1 MIRQVQVVNKKQ
13 IIYII
18 LAILISFT
26 VFLTGYTTD
35 SSPVELYRVYLEG
48 ETIGYITSEVE
59 LNEYID
65 KKEAE
70 LKAKYKVDK
79 IYAPKN
85 LKIIKE
91 IAYNK
96 SISSVQKIY
105 SLIKQKAP
113 FTINGYTVTIKG
125 VEEIQEGKKY
135 TSDNVIV
142 NVLDK
147 EIFTEALKTTMNV
160 FVSESDYQDYINKT
174 QAKINNTGKI
184 IENVYIQNEMTIKQN
199 KLSVNDK
206 IFLDSEELSK
216 FLLFGTLDAQ
226 KTYKVKEGDTIED
239 VSYNNKLSVEEFL
252 IINDD
257 FNSSDNLLYP
267 GEIVKLGVV
276 KPTFKLIE
284 EDHVVELETEKYKTE
299 IVYDNSLLVGVER
312 VKQKGKNGTN
322 KVTKKIK
329 KANGEIVS
337 AVVVSSEV
345 MTPAKNKIIVR
356 GKGTISTGSLGSWAW
371 PTKTPY
377 VITSNYGWR
386 WGKFHDGLDISGT
399 GHGSPIYAANDGVV
413 VEAAYTSFNGNYI
426 IINHNNGYYTNYGH
440 MSKLLVKKGDIV
452 SIGQQ
457 IGKMGSTGFS
467 TGTHLH
473 FGVWK
478 GYPYVG
484 GTSINP
490 ISVCR

>member
-1 MIRQVQVVNKKQ
+1 MNKKQ
-13 IIYII
+13 IISIV
-18 LAILISFT
+18 LAILISSM
-26 VFLTGYTTD
+26 VFLTGYT
-35 SSPVELYRVYLEG
+35 SSYSPVELYRVYLGG
-48 ETIGYITSEVE
+48 ETIGYINSEEE

-70 LKAKYKVDK
+70 LKSKYKVDK

-91 IAYNK
+91 IGYNK
-96 SISSVQKIY
+96 SISSVEKIY
-105 SLIKQKAP
+105 SIIKEKEP
-113 FTINGYTVTIKG
+113 FTINGYAVTIKG

-135 TSDNVIV
+135 RSDNVIV

-147 EIFTEALKTTMNV
+147 EVFTEALKTTMNV

-174 QAKINNTGKI
+174 QSKINDTGKI
-184 IENVYIQNEMTIKQN
+184 IENVYIQNEITIKQN

-226 KTYKVKEGDTIED
+226 KTYKVKQGDTIED

-299 IVYDNSLLVGVER
+299 IVYDNNLLVGVER

-329 KANGEIVS
+329 KSNGEIVS

-386 WGKFHDGLDISGT
+386 WGKMHEGIDISGT
-399 GHGSPIYAANDGVV
+399 GHGSPIYAANDGI
-413 VEAAYTSFNGNYI
+413 VEKSTYASINGKYI
-426 IINHNNGYYTNYGH
+426 VINHNNGYYTIYAH
-440 MSKLLVKKGDIV
+440 MSELLVKEGDIV
-452 SIGQQ
+452 TIGQQ

-467 TGTHLH
+467 TGPHLH
-473 FGVWK
+473 FGISK
-478 GYPYVG
+478 GFPG
-484 GTSINP
+484 RSSSTNLNP
-490 ISVCR
+490 LSVLK